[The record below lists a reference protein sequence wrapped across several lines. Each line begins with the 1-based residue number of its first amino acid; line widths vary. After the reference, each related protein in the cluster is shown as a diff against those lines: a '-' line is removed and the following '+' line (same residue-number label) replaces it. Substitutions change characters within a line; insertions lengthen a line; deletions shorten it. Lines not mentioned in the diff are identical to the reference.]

1 MFMEGSNNMNLLQ
14 LRIIFWLILLVGCS
28 SIDLNSNRSL
38 ETPAKTEII
47 ISAAASLKEV
57 MSEIKP
63 LYREKN
69 PQVAIT
75 YNFAASGTLQRQ
87 IEQGAPVDIFMS
99 ADRAK
104 IKILQQQGLLESDT
118 IGNFL
123 QNKIVLITERN
134 NNLAINSFA
143 DLTTEDIDIVALGEP
158 LSVPAGKYAQ
168 EVLNYFQIAEQIEEK
183 AVYGKD
189 VRQVL
194 NYVATNNADVGLVY
208 STDAKVRSNRVKI
221 IAIAPP
227 QAHST
232 INYAIAVTGDS
243 NNPQAAREFVKFLN
257 TERVRDIFTNYG
269 FIPVNYNY

>member
-1 MFMEGSNNMNLLQ
+1 MNLLK
-14 LRIIFWLILLVGCS
+14 LKAIFGLMLLVGCS
-28 SIDLNSNRSL
+28 NIANLNSTEDSK
-38 ETPAKTEII
+38 TPPKTEIV

-57 MSEIKP
+57 MEEIKP
-63 LYREKN
+63 LYQEQY

-87 IEQGAPVDIFMS
+87 IEQGAPVDVFIS

-104 IKILQQQGLLESDT
+104 IKTLQQQGLLESDT
-118 IGNFL
+118 ISNLL
-123 QNKIVLITERN
+123 QNKIVLITRRD

-143 DLTTEDIDIVALGEP
+143 DLTQEEIEIIALGEP

-168 EVLNYFQIAEQIEEK
+168 EVLNYFQIAEQIKNK

-194 NYVATNNADVGLVY
+194 NYVATGNADVGLVY
-208 STDAKVRSNRVKI
+208 LTDAKIGSNRVKI
-221 IAIAPP
+221 IAIAPL

-232 INYAIAVTGDS
+232 INYAIAVTQDS
-243 NNPQAAREFVKFLN
+243 HDTQAAKEFIEFLD
-257 TERVRDIFTNYG
+257 TIEAQQIFIKYG
-269 FIPVNYNY
+269 FIPVSNNY